1 MQYIGYYDRESPL
14 DNLLMLLIVVVCYF
28 AALVVAFFILVP
40 FKKFASQKLWLT
52 QKAKKTVDVLVF
64 DVIIFITFLC
74 YLEMMVVGMLVFQ
87 KETKAYNFD
96 NHAEFHPL

>member
-40 FKKFASQKLWLT
+40 FKKFAS
-52 QKAKKTVDVLVF
+52 
-64 DVIIFITFLC
+64 
-74 YLEMMVVGMLVFQ
+74 
-87 KETKAYNFD
+87 
-96 NHAEFHPL
+96 